1 MKFCHPTY
9 EDMRPGDT
17 PPWQEQNL
25 GQVSMQH
32 EQTQS
37 DCCRRED
44 GTDLE
49 RSTPSEIPIED
60 FARFCKLHAHQAD
73 LALFTQLVAHSCRLF
88 VI

>member
-1 MKFCHPTY
+1 
-9 EDMRPGDT
+9 MRPGDT

-37 DCCRRED
+37 DCCRRKD

-73 LALFTQLVAHSCRLF
+73 LALFTQLDAHPCRLF